1 MTNFMYFSMGYNGR
15 ACVLRALCE
24 SSQYFLKKS
33 TNFVE
38 ELVRVIF
45 TLPTMKVLPFE
56 HADLMLYDKAYRQG
70 SDHVYCASVYSECHF
85 SLVELALGEY
95 SSPFSFM

>member
-1 MTNFMYFSMGYNGR
+1 MGYNGR

-24 SSQYFLKKS
+24 APQYFFKKS

-38 ELVRVIF
+38 ELVRLIF
-45 TLPTMKVLPFE
+45 TLPTMKLLPFE

-70 SDHVYCASVYSECHF
+70 SDHVSCASVHSGCHF

-95 SSPFSFM
+95 SNPFSFM